1 MRKFTRTKIKQRI
14 LAAALAI
21 GMVGGLLSYTAE
33 SMVSKAASD
42 LSNYTVGTK
51 KVVRGMLDQISD
63 LPQIKYDQKTGSAG
77 SWKSL
82 KMGTADRPF
91 TILEIVPYE
100 EIAEFGYLI
109 GGCEPID
116 PTKACG
122 DQNAMNY
129 INVMNTCTLKTAGE
143 DSYFFTEEPEA
154 QAQKY
159 GLTAWP
165 ASEKIYQKQIS
176 YSPDVFESIKVKGY
190 YEVVGENEGRF
201 KVKEEAGVKRIVKT
215 TGNLKWHTIN
225 AFEDGYSTISFNQT
239 LETASLTNIG
249 DRMYTMREASSSDQL
264 VKVAHKYIYYKNDEV
279 FLKDVIG
286 LQGNAIDTYSVV
298 YKVITPEELNNT
310 PQWSDYADLIYFN
323 TKMHNGD
330 GRTYWSKYNRLGHS
344 LTSPSSFKEG
354 FGSADLSY
362 SAVRHIFDKVTAIS
376 NYGGLLVDNSLYEQF
391 ESGKKYVTAK
401 VYDYNKDLL
410 TTYSADGRNSNIYKL
425 LLMTVSVN
433 PNLVKQLFLSGIQS
447 DNPGSGA
454 SKIKFSSYYQTGDAA
469 EYWWDG
475 IFQMLDRDDFQSSG
489 KDVWNY
495 LNESDNVSKFWKAF
509 KYSNNLHT
517 DRVYVQGHV
526 YTYNGDT
533 SIAQVFRNG
542 NVGAAN
548 KFTDFNDFLK
558 TDADTKRIWQT
569 NNPSG
574 SYSTV
579 NQKTAPPSA
588 ALRYILGLGTYEDL
602 IYDGELKVLDV
613 EPAIGMT
620 KEYKPDWKVKESM
633 FQMMLPNFSGTF
645 KIEHLTMNTF
655 VGRTDDLN
663 STYDLIYFGDDS
675 NAFWKDDSSRPGRT
689 NFIDNSLDGWI
700 YFHIGDLGIAGNK
713 VHGCGGIRTANFIA
727 GVNNNLLRFP
737 GNDITQVKVKN
748 LANYLDAGFPVV
760 SDPTLYDTSYMDTT
774 TNIYK
779 FVTTYDADSASNP
792 EAGKSGVYDP
802 TQCELIEARVRSNQ
816 VHVTFTKTPVA
827 YNEKDYLPTNGGNAV
842 LEFGFTVD
850 SNEYE
855 YKLFVD
861 QDRNGKFETGES
873 VMTKNANLITNDS
886 YMVASTYVG
895 LIQWRIEVYKKS
907 NPNCRAS
914 VEGCSAVKCL
924 DPSRKKDVKVLQI
937 IPKAGTTS
945 ADLADEDYKALY
957 SNLDAFNIE
966 VDKITWDEFNNYF
979 VGTGFKFDMGEPISA
994 DNPKSDVLEAVV
1006 DEVDNLGRPQAA
1018 KYRLDKYNMFV
1029 IGFGDC
1035 YGEVDLHN
1043 RDGAAEFLY
1052 YFVTSGRSILFTHD
1066 TTSLYNKAASGRSV
1080 NNVFGYTANA
1090 MLRDLMGMNRYGVT
1104 STELGT
1110 SNFRTGL
1117 KADLEQYRSTSGV
1130 IYDSTSKPE
1139 KQSYTFLGMKK
1150 MGQDSSGHSY
1160 RFPYYYM
1167 VKDAANTNN
1176 NIDGDNGFSGS
1187 NGQTKHVKRM
1197 NVGQI
1202 TQYPYNIPETI
1213 KVAETHCQWFQLNM
1227 EDPELTVWYNL
1238 TNDNTHGST
1247 KILAASPEDAAN
1259 SYYIYS
1265 KGNIYYSGVGHSSGH
1280 TLEERKLF
1288 VNTMI
1293 AAYRAIFEPPMV
1305 EITNPEAN
1313 KISEGNYTIRVPQ
1326 EFNYDHSNVLHR
1338 EDLGGDTVTIYFRPM
1353 DSSFLEDVETR
1364 IYFKSA
1370 LGGTLTDANT
1380 IGSVKKYNPS
1390 TNESEWTV
1398 LSADASSGY
1407 FIKLKHAQIYCFKYN
1422 KSLLSS
1428 EPVLVFESK
1437 DAKKSGSGF
1446 TYLRML
1452 PQPLFKLD

>member
-21 GMVGGLLSYTAE
+21 GMVGGLMSYAAE

-100 EIAEFGYLI
+100 EIAEFGYLV

-129 INVMNTCTLKTAGE
+129 INVMKTCTLKTAGE

-201 KVKEEAGVKRIVKT
+201 KVKEEAGVKSIVKT

-330 GRTYWSKYNRLGHS
+330 GRTHWSKYNRLGHS

-362 SAVRHIFDKVTAIS
+362 SAVMHIFDKVTAIS

-391 ESGKKYVTAK
+391 ESGKKRVTAK

-433 PNLVKQLFLSGIQS
+433 PNLVKQLFLDGIRS

-509 KYSNNLHT
+509 KYSENLHT

-548 KFTDFNDFLK
+548 KFTDFNNFLK
-558 TDADTKRIWQT
+558 TDADTKRIWLA
-569 NNPSG
+569 NNPG
-574 SYSTV
+574 GNYNTV
-579 NQKTAPPSA
+579 NQYSAPPSA

-602 IYDGELKVLDV
+602 TYEGELKVLDV

-633 FQMMLPNFSGTF
+633 FQMMLPNFSGTI
-645 KIEHLTMNTF
+645 KIEHLTMSTF

-700 YFHIGDLGIAGNK
+700 YFHIGDLGKAGDR
-713 VHGCGGIRTANFIA
+713 VHDCGGIRNANFVA

-748 LANYLDAGFPVV
+748 LADYLDAGFPVV
-760 SDPTLYDTSYMDTT
+760 SDPTLYETSYMDTS

-792 EAGKSGVYDP
+792 KAGKSGVYDP
-802 TQCELIEARVRSNQ
+802 TQCELIEARVRANQ

-827 YNEKDYLPTNGGNAV
+827 YNETNYLPNVGNKAK

-850 SNEYE
+850 TNEYA
-855 YKLFVD
+855 YKFFVD
-861 QDRNGKFETGES
+861 QDRNGKFEPGEA
-873 VMTKNANLITNDS
+873 VMTGDADLVNDKS
-886 YMVASTYVG
+886 YLVASTIKG

-914 VEGCSAVKCL
+914 VEGCSAAKCL
-924 DPSRKKDVKVLQI
+924 DPSQKKDIKVLQI
-937 IPKAGTTS
+937 IPKAGTTT
-945 ADLADEDYKALY
+945 ADLASSDYQALY
-957 SNLDAFNIE
+957 NNLDAFNIE
-966 VDKITWDEFNNYF
+966 VDKITWDQFNNYF
-979 VGTGFKFDMGEPISA
+979 VGTGFKFDMGEPISV
-994 DNPKSDVLEAVV
+994 DNPKSDILEAVV
-1006 DEVDNLGRPQAA
+1006 DSVDNLGRPQAA
-1018 KYRLDKYNMFV
+1018 KYRLDKYNMIV

-1035 YGEVDLHN
+1035 YGSVDLHN

-1052 YFVTSGRSILFTHD
+1052 FYAMSGRSILFTHD

-1139 KQSYTFLGMKK
+1139 KQSFTFLGMKK

-1176 NIDGDNGFSGS
+1176 NIDSGNGFSGS
-1187 NGQTKHVKRM
+1187 NGETKRVKRM
-1197 NVGQI
+1197 NIGQI
-1202 TQYPYNIPETI
+1202 TQYPYNIPEEI
-1213 KVAETHCQWFQLNM
+1213 NVAQTHCQWFQLNM

-1238 TNDNTHGST
+1238 KYDGTSSSA
-1247 KILAASPEDAAN
+1247 KMLAASPEDAAN
-1259 SYYIYS
+1259 SYYIFS
-1265 KGNIYYSGVGHSSGH
+1265 KGNIFYSGVGHSSGH

-1293 AAYRAIFEPPMV
+1293 AAYRANFEPPSV
-1305 EITNPEAN
+1305 EIVNPEAN
-1313 KISEGNYTIRVPQ
+1313 EISTGNYTIRVPQ
-1326 EFNYDHSNVLHR
+1326 EFNYDHLNALHM
-1338 EDLGGDTVTIYFRPM
+1338 ENLGGNTVRIYFSPI
-1353 DSSFLEDVETR
+1353 DASFSNKIRTR
-1364 IYFKSA
+1364 IYFKLATGETVNAS
-1370 LGGTLTDANT
+1370 NT
-1380 IGSVKKYNPS
+1380 IHSIKEQGGSGATFTAN
-1390 TNESEWTV
+1390 
-1398 LSADASSGY
+1398 ADNYHFIDNLQHGHVYY
-1407 FIKLKHAQIYCFKYN
+1407 FDYD

-1428 EPVLVFESK
+1428 KPEIVFESQN
-1437 DAKKSGSGF
+1437 DRIAGSGF